1 MEIKEKQQIKNNT
14 KKFKIDIKNSKD
26 VWGNLV
32 SFYREHIMIIH
43 AIIFVISLVLF
54 SISFFTTFPKIKS
67 GAVSIDQTY
76 TAKGL
81 GKMIREDALLSFVIV
96 FAGITPFCYLSV
108 IGIAQSMLM
117 VDQYAMRY
125 AVGSSFLFTSFI
137 GGLIQLVGVA
147 LCVAVGMYYCKLST
161 KKNKY
166 YHQSSFGM
174 DDIKERF
181 YDLRKDEKKMEELKK
196 KREEKARIIQEANIK
211 IPYFSIILLGF
222 IGFLFQFVG
231 TLIAAI

>member
-1 MEIKEKQQIKNNT
+1 
-14 KKFKIDIKNSKD
+14 
-26 VWGNLV
+26 
-32 SFYREHIMIIH
+32 
-43 AIIFVISLVLF
+43 
-54 SISFFTTFPKIKS
+54 
-67 GAVSIDQTY
+67 
-76 TAKGL
+76 
-81 GKMIREDALLSFVIV
+81 MIREDALLSFVIV

-174 DDIKERF
+174 DDIKESF

-196 KREEKARIIQEANIK
+196 KREEKARKIQEANIK